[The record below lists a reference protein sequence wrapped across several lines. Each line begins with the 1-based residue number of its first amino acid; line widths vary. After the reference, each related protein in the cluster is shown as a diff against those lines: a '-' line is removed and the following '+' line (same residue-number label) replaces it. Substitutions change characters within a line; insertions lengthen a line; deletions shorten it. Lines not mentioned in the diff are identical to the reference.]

1 MICKIPFEFISIES
15 EGVHLVFEA
24 LLNQKACKILIDTG
38 ASRSVFDSNRIGLFV
53 DNPEISENDQLSTGL
68 GTNSMKSHM
77 VILENVKIG
86 DLKLKNYS
94 AVIIDMTH
102 INESFETMGLQQ
114 IDGVLGGDILLKYKA
129 EIDYRRKELRLRFS
143 KKKDSV

>member
-15 EGVHLVFEA
+15 EGVHLFFEA
-24 LLNQKACKILIDTG
+24 LLNQKACKMLIDTG

-86 DLKLKNYS
+86 NLRLKNYT

-102 INESFETMGLQQ
+102 INQSFETMGLQQ

-129 EIDYRRKELRLRFS
+129 EIDYRKKELRLRFS
-143 KKKDSV
+143 KKKNSI